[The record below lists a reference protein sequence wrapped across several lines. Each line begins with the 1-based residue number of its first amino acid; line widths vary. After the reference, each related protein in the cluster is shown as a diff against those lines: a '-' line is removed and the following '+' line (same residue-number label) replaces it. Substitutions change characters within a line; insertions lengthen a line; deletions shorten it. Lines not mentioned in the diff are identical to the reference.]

1 MPPGKNMDDWFTIF
15 RSGLWRL
22 YYKLSRE
29 GKVRFYS
36 EFLPLLHRTKEE
48 VLGDRDDQ
56 SLYLVYIGTKPGA
69 RGKGYARALIEH
81 GLAMADAANIPT
93 YLESSAKCNE
103 TYYQKMG
110 FKLKREITLERAGKP
125 IKLGI
130 MVREPKA
137 VAMAGSSKLKSGVTV
152 VEQAL

>member
-81 GLAMADAANIPT
+81 GLAMVSI
-93 YLESSAKCNE
+93 
-103 TYYQKMG
+103 
-110 FKLKREITLERAGKP
+110 
-125 IKLGI
+125 IKFQQDVHSILFSIFRVGD
-130 MVREPKA
+130 
-137 VAMAGSSKLKSGVTV
+137 L
-152 VEQAL
+152 

>member
-29 GKVRFYS
+29 GKARFYS

-48 VLGDRDDQ
+48 VLGNRDDQ

-81 GLAMADAANIPT
+81 GLAMVRI
-93 YLESSAKCNE
+93 
-103 TYYQKMG
+103 YQSLTQSP
-110 FKLKREITLERAGKP
+110 FQHFSYVQRS
-125 IKLGI
+125 
-130 MVREPKA
+130 KA
-137 VAMAGSSKLKSGVTV
+137 L
-152 VEQAL
+152 

>member
-29 GKVRFYS
+29 GKARFYG

-48 VLGDRDDQ
+48 VLQDRDDQ
-56 SLYLVYIGTKPGA
+56 SMYLVYIGSKPSA

-81 GLAMADAANIPT
+81 GLAMVSIQLILIHVSGKSHGRMPT
-93 YLESSAKCNE
+93 
-103 TYYQKMG
+103 
-110 FKLKREITLERAGKP
+110 ITLETR
-125 IKLGI
+125 
-130 MVREPKA
+130 
-137 VAMAGSSKLKSGVTV
+137 
-152 VEQAL
+152 